1 MNSPKRPVLQKPVFW
16 TRPSKTSSKNT
27 KAKAAERCSA
37 AFAPLEGGQG
47 EPPVPPTHQPE
58 SCLAAPRRRPLPSPS
73 HPRKGGQ
80 GETCS
85 FPRFLLPEAKGR
97 FPIFSAGHA
106 PAENSAPPAAG
117 GGDTSPQTGEGGS
130 KGGTKSPLYLISSRA
145 APSSA
150 SRGPGW
156 ICASAGSW
164 ESPPTAR
171 RPPGTPDT
179 APGSSAGGGPAAA
192 RRPSRWPGCW

>member
-1 MNSPKRPVLQKPVFW
+1 MLSRLCALGGGPGGTSGSPNAP
-16 TRPSKTSSKNT
+16 TRKLSGGAPS
-27 KAKAAERCSA
+27 
-37 AFAPLEGGQG
+37 
-47 EPPVPPTHQPE
+47 PPSPI
-58 SCLAAPRRRPLPSPS
+58 PLPSPS

-130 KGGTKSPLYLISSRA
+130 KGGTKSPLYLTSSRA

>member
-1 MNSPKRPVLQKPVFW
+1 MLSRLCALGGGPGGTTGSPPPPPPPQRTNLKAVWRRPV
-16 TRPSKTSSKNT
+16 
-27 KAKAAERCSA
+27 AA
-37 AFAPLEGGQG
+37 L
-47 EPPVPPTHQPE
+47 
-58 SCLAAPRRRPLPSPS
+58 S

-130 KGGTKSPLYLISSRA
+130 KGGTKSPLYLTSSRA

-150 SRGPGW
+150 SPGPGW